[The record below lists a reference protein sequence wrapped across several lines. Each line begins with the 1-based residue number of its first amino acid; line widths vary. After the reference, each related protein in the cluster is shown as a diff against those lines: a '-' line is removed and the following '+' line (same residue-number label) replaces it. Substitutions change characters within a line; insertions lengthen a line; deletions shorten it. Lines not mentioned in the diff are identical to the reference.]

1 MSSDPKMHESL
12 FVNMEHKNGL
22 NELATKSLFPN
33 EPSLAKHNNYINNY
47 DFLKKFSEFN
57 AQLR

>member
-1 MSSDPKMHESL
+1 MHESL